1 MRERRW
7 HLIVP
12 FCCGAAGLVLSA
24 IFSDSVALSLAALA
38 LAAGGSL
45 ATSPLLWSL
54 PTALLSGAGAA
65 AGISMINS
73 FANLAGFVSP
83 YMIGLIKDATHS
95 TNLAMFVLAGV
106 LLFGA
111 VLTYTVPAELVNK

>member
-1 MRERRW
+1 
-7 HLIVP
+7 
-12 FCCGAAGLVLSA
+12 
-24 IFSDSVALSLAALA
+24 
-38 LAAGGSL
+38 
-45 ATSPLLWSL
+45 
-54 PTALLSGAGAA
+54 
-65 AGISMINS
+65 MINS